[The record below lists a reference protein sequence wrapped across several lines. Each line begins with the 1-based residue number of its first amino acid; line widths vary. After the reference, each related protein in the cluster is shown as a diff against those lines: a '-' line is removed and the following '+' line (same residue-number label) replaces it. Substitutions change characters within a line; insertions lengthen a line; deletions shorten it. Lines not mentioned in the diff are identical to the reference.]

1 MNIQLTNRI
10 KQNARSFSKGQ
21 RLIAKYIEEHYD
33 KVAFMTA
40 SKLGATVGVSES
52 TVVRFATEIGY
63 SGYPALQQAMQE
75 MIRNRMTSVQRLEMT
90 STNIPLDRLLDS
102 SMDQDIDII
111 RRTKESISHEE
122 FYRAADALVKVKKVY
137 IIGAGSSL
145 AIATF
150 LSHYFS
156 LVFDSVQLISATSEA
171 QILQQMVHIG
181 EGDALIG
188 ISFPRYSKKA
198 VKALKYAS
206 DRGATV
212 VAITDSTLSPLTKY
226 AEHVLLAKSD
236 MVSFVDSL
244 VGPLALINALIVTV
258 AIKKKDEV
266 GEYLLNL
273 RDHLGRVRREK
284 IEEQDRRRRNVDT
297 IVVGGAAGA
306 DGGDHGGGARQARLI
321 IEEKERL
328 AWRKIRIT
336 GKGRCNMANNC
347 EPRDQLNPRRQQPV
361 LYRAVA
367 TPRRTRWTF
376 LRGLACR

>member
-40 SKLGATVGVSES
+40 SKLGATVGV
-52 TVVRFATEIGY
+52 IGY

-150 LSHYFS
+150 LSYYFRTAYQRDERSADFTTDGAHRRGRRAYRHQLPAVLQKSSEGAEIRFRPRCDGCGHYGQHAFS
-156 LVFDSVQLISATSEA
+156 A
-171 QILQQMVHIG
+171 
-181 EGDALIG
+181 
-188 ISFPRYSKKA
+188 
-198 VKALKYAS
+198 
-206 DRGATV
+206 
-212 VAITDSTLSPLTKY
+212 
-226 AEHVLLAKSD
+226 
-236 MVSFVDSL
+236 
-244 VGPLALINALIVTV
+244 
-258 AIKKKDEV
+258 DEV
-266 GEYLLNL
+266 C
-273 RDHLGRVRREK
+273 
-284 IEEQDRRRRNVDT
+284 
-297 IVVGGAAGA
+297 GACAACKERHGFICRFACGPAGA
-306 DGGDHGGGARQARLI
+306 YQRAHCDGG
-321 IEEKERL
+321 
-328 AWRKIRIT
+328 
-336 GKGRCNMANNC
+336 
-347 EPRDQLNPRRQQPV
+347 
-361 LYRAVA
+361 Y
-367 TPRRTRWTF
+367 
-376 LRGLACR
+376 